1 MGGYLRICTVIMQ
14 SISIIFVA
22 SLVLYA
28 SASDSVV
35 PEDALFALDDDLSEA
50 RSTLTSLQQAGKSW
64 KECEQLVKDD
74 KAEVEAN
81 VKNAQKIINSL
92 EVGHKCTALSK
103 KADDEKTE
111 AKRTEDEV
119 AKKKTEETAAKDAM
133 VDFGSRT
140 FSSLTKGDCGVFF
153 THKNYISAKANAAK
167 AAQARKEAEGA
178 AVQAKKVME
187 KAVAQAKT
195 DTQKCL
201 CDTKFAHNKALK
213 EGKAND
219 AANEKLWVRAH
230 KLECVIKGQTS
241 CKIPPVPS
249 ITAPALNPEVNGAV
263 CGATLTKKVDP
274 NPPADPCK
282 KYQEEKAANK
292 KIAAALTAQVG
303 FAPNSV
309 VINSSG
315 QKTLDEV
322 AKVLNQYPWMAVNVQ
337 GHSDAKKGTHCTKLV
352 NGRAESTK
360 KFLASK
366 GCKNKMTVV
375 AGTCAKVRAITIG
388 AQDTISAGAKL
399 PAGCK
404 A

>member
-1 MGGYLRICTVIMQ
+1 MGTLRICTVIMQ

-35 PEDALFALDDDLSEA
+35 PDDALFALDDDLSEA

-81 VKNAQKIINSL
+81 VKNSQKIINSL
-92 EVGHKCTALSK
+92 EVGHQCTAVSK

-111 AKRTEDEV
+111 AKRTENEV

-140 FSSLTKGDCGVFF
+140 FSSLKKGDCSVFF

-178 AVQAKKVME
+178 AVQAKE
-187 KAVAQAKT
+187 

-201 CDTKFAHNKALK
+201 CDTKFAHSKALK

-249 ITAPALNPEVNGAV
+249 ITAPVLNPEVNGAV

-303 FAPNSV
+303 FDSNEITLKAA
-309 VINSSG
+309 G
-315 QKTLDEV
+315 KKTLDEV
-322 AKVLNQYPWMAVNVQ
+322 AKVLNQYPWMAVNIQ
-337 GHSDAKKGTHCTKLV
+337 GHSSASAGSHCDRLV
-352 NGRAESTK
+352 KGRADTTK
-360 KFLASK
+360 GYLASK

-375 AGTCAKVRAITIG
+375 KGTCTKKKAITIA
-388 AQDTISAGAKL
+388 AQDTISAGAVL
-399 PAGCK
+399 PPGCK

>member
-1 MGGYLRICTVIMQ
+1 MGICTVIMQ

-119 AKKKTEETAAKDAM
+119 AKKKTEETAAK
-133 VDFGSRT
+133 
-140 FSSLTKGDCGVFF
+140 
-153 THKNYISAKANAAK
+153 KA
-167 AAQARKEAEGA
+167 
-178 AVQAKKVME
+178 ME

-195 DTQKCL
+195 DTHKCL

-230 KLECVIKGQTS
+230 KLECVLKGQTS

-249 ITAPALNPEVNGAV
+249 ITAPALNPEVTGAA

-274 NPPADPCK
+274 NPPADPCA
-282 KYQEEKAANK
+282 KYQKEKEANK

-337 GHSDAKKGTHCTKLV
+337 
-352 NGRAESTK
+352 
-360 KFLASK
+360 
-366 GCKNKMTVV
+366 
-375 AGTCAKVRAITIG
+375 
-388 AQDTISAGAKL
+388 
-399 PAGCK
+399 
-404 A
+404 

>member
-1 MGGYLRICTVIMQ
+1 MG
-14 SISIIFVA
+14 
-22 SLVLYA
+22 
-28 SASDSVV
+28 
-35 PEDALFALDDDLSEA
+35 
-50 RSTLTSLQQAGKSW
+50 
-64 KECEQLVKDD
+64 
-74 KAEVEAN
+74 
-81 VKNAQKIINSL
+81 NSL
-92 EVGHKCTALSK
+92 EVGHQCTAVSK

-111 AKRTEDEV
+111 AKRTENEV

-140 FSSLTKGDCGVFF
+140 FSSLTKGDCDVFF

-187 KAVAQAKT
+187 KAVAQAKA

-201 CDTKFAHNKALK
+201 CDTKFAHSKALK

-249 ITAPALNPEVNGAV
+249 ITAPALNAEVNSAV

-292 KIAAALTAQVG
+292 KIAAALKAQVG
-303 FAPNSV
+303 FDSNQITLKAA
-309 VINSSG
+309 G
-315 QKTLDEV
+315 KKTLDEV
-322 AKVLNQYPWMAVNVQ
+322 AKVLNQYPWMAVNIQ
-337 GHSDAKKGTHCTKLV
+337 GHSSASAGSHCDRLV
-352 NGRAESTK
+352 KGRADTTK
-360 KFLASK
+360 GYLASK

-375 AGTCAKVRAITIG
+375 KGTCTKVKAITIA
-388 AQDTISAGAKL
+388 AQDTISAGAVL

>member
-1 MGGYLRICTVIMQ
+1 MGVYLRICTVIMQ

-92 EVGHKCTALSK
+92 EVGHQCTAVSK

-111 AKRTEDEV
+111 AKRTEDDV

-140 FSSLTKGDCGVFF
+140 FSSLKKGDCGVFF
-153 THKNYISAKANAAK
+153 THKNYLSAKANAAK
-167 AAQARKEAEGA
+167 AAHARKEAEGA

-187 KAVAQAKT
+187 KAVAQAKA

-201 CDTKFAHNKALK
+201 CDTKFAHSKALK

-219 AANEKLWVRAH
+219 AVNEKLWVRAH
-230 KLECVIKGQTS
+230 KLECVLKGQTS

-249 ITAPALNPEVNGAV
+249 ITAPA
-263 CGATLTKKVDP
+263 
-274 NPPADPCK
+274 DPCA
-282 KYQEEKAANK
+282 KYQAEKAANK

-337 GHSDAKKGTHCTKLV
+337 GHSDAKKG
-352 NGRAESTK
+352 A
-360 KFLASK
+360 
-366 GCKNKMTVV
+366 
-375 AGTCAKVRAITIG
+375 
-388 AQDTISAGAKL
+388 
-399 PAGCK
+399 
-404 A
+404 

>member
-1 MGGYLRICTVIMQ
+1 MGICTVIMQ

-103 KADDEKTE
+103 KADDE
-111 AKRTEDEV
+111 V

-195 DTQKCL
+195 DTHKCL

-230 KLECVIKGQTS
+230 KLECVLKGQTS
-241 CKIPPVPS
+241 
-249 ITAPALNPEVNGAV
+249 
-263 CGATLTKKVDP
+263 
-274 NPPADPCK
+274 
-282 KYQEEKAANK
+282 
-292 KIAAALTAQVG
+292 
-303 FAPNSV
+303 
-309 VINSSG
+309 
-315 QKTLDEV
+315 
-322 AKVLNQYPWMAVNVQ
+322 
-337 GHSDAKKGTHCTKLV
+337 
-352 NGRAESTK
+352 
-360 KFLASK
+360 
-366 GCKNKMTVV
+366 
-375 AGTCAKVRAITIG
+375 
-388 AQDTISAGAKL
+388 
-399 PAGCK
+399 
-404 A
+404 